1 MAAMGHIIQAASS
14 TKSSGSSFLPIL
26 LILVVM
32 GAIYFTM
39 SRRSRAR
46 QAAQMT
52 TNLVP
57 GQPVRTTSG
66 MYGTISSVEGDDVMV
81 EVHPGVH
88 VRMMKRAVVPVAGDG
103 PSMNGSGPTTD
114 AHSEDEDPADS
125 VSDEADD
132 AEDVEDA
139 DERADEAS
147 ADDLSPKKD
156 QKL

>member
-1 MAAMGHIIQAASS
+1 MGQMIQAASS
-14 TKSSGSSFLPIL
+14 TSSSGSSSSFLPIL

-39 SRRSRAR
+39 TRRSRAR
-46 QAAQMT
+46 QAAQMN

-66 MYGTISSVEGDDVMV
+66 MYGTISSLEGDDVMV

-103 PSMNGSGPTTD
+103 PSMNGSGPTD
-114 AHSEDEDPADS
+114 ARSDDPADS
-125 VSDEADD
+125 DSDEVDD
-132 AEDVEDA
+132 AEDA
-139 DERADEAS
+139 DGS
-147 ADDLSPKKD
+147 AEDLSSKD
-156 QKL
+156 QKI

>member
-1 MAAMGHIIQAASS
+1 MGQMIQAASS
-14 TKSSGSSFLPIL
+14 TSSSGSSSSFLPIL

-39 SRRSRAR
+39 TRRSRAR
-46 QAAQMT
+46 QAAQMN

-66 MYGTISSVEGDDVMV
+66 MYGTISSLEGDDVMV

-114 AHSEDEDPADS
+114 ARSDDSADS
-125 VSDEADD
+125 DSDEVDD
-132 AEDVEDA
+132 AEDA
-139 DERADEAS
+139 DGS
-147 ADDLSPKKD
+147 AEDLSSKD
-156 QKL
+156 QKI

>member
-1 MAAMGHIIQAASS
+1 MGHNMIQAASS
-14 TKSSGSSFLPIL
+14 TSSSGSGSSFLPIL

-39 SRRSRAR
+39 TRRSRAR
-46 QAAQMT
+46 QAAQMS

-88 VRMMKRAVVPVAGDG
+88 VRMMKRAVVPVAGEG

-114 AHSEDEDPADS
+114 ARSDDPADS
-125 VSDEADD
+125 ASDEVDDADD
-132 AEDVEDA
+132 AED
-139 DERADEAS
+139 
-147 ADDLSPKKD
+147 LSSKD
-156 QKL
+156 QKI